1 MHLFRGALALGGL
14 VSLGAWSLRSPV
26 ASTRASGGC
35 PGVTRPPRI
44 DASPQEVYLGLA
56 EPQTR
61 AVVLVTDG
69 KKPDGAFCSGAFVAP
84 DWVITAAHCLAI
96 PSPVVF
102 ASPGGGRPSLV
113 LPVAYTIRHPDSDVA
128 LLKVSSSSKA
138 QSIEPVG
145 IAGSELASLGMG
157 DVVEMA
163 GYGIT
168 RSQPARALH
177 FLVESVVSS
186 DATTI
191 TVSGF
196 DASGACEGDSGG
208 PLLARGR
215 DGSPVVVGVLS
226 AGSAGCRGKDE
237 YARVDTLRE
246 WVERVVA
253 TSATGNRACGGITAE
268 GRCLYGNA
276 LWCAGNELVTTTCTS
291 GQHCGWD
298 RDAAGFRCVD
308 SSTDPCGGVDSIGAC
323 RGDGTA
329 RCPNGVLQ
337 QSPCTCG
344 ATCRA
349 HGQTGTPY
357 CASAMR

>member
-1 MHLFRGALALGGL
+1 MHLLRGALALGGL
-14 VSLGAWSLRSPV
+14 VSLGAWSLRPPL
-26 ASTRASGGC
+26 AATRALDGC
-35 PGVTRPPRI
+35 PSAARPPRI

-61 AVVLVTDG
+61 AIVLVTDG
-69 KKPDGAFCSGAFVAP
+69 TKPDGAFCSGAFVAP

-96 PSPVVF
+96 PSLVVI
-102 ASPGGGRPSLV
+102 ALPGGGEPSLV
-113 LPVAYTIRHPDSDVA
+113 LPVARTVRHPDYDVA
-128 LLKVSSSSKA
+128 LLEVSSSSKA

-145 IAGSELASLGMG
+145 IVGSEVVSIGTG
-157 DVVEMA
+157 VVVEMA

-168 RSQPARALH
+168 RSHPERALH

-208 PLLARGR
+208 PLLARDR

-237 YARVDTLRE
+237 YARVDTLGD
-246 WVERVVA
+246 WVKQVVG
-253 TSATGNRACGGITAE
+253 TPTTGNRACGGITAE
-268 GRCLYGNA
+268 GRCLYGDA
-276 LWCAGNELVTTTCTS
+276 LWCAGAELVAKTCTS

-298 RDAAGFRCVD
+298 REAAGFRCVD
-308 SSTDPCGGVDSIGAC
+308 PSADPCSGVDSIGAC
-323 RGDGTA
+323 RGDVTA
-329 RCPNGVLQ
+329 RCTHGALQ

-344 ATCRA
+344 ATCRS
-349 HGQTGTPY
+349 HGQTGAPY
-357 CASAMR
+357 CAPALR